1 MINVYLDDYRPCPQG
16 FVLAKSAEECILLL
30 EHEEV
35 DVLSLD
41 YELGWGQPNGLAV
54 VQYIVDSGRYPRSC
68 YFHTSSAAGRIAMIH
83 LLSRHAPPDVAIHHG
98 PMKQA

>member
-1 MINVYLDDYRPCPQG
+1 MINVYLDDYRPCPHG
-16 FVLAKSAEECILLL
+16 FVLAKSAAECILLL

-54 VQYIVDSGRYPRSC
+54 VQYIVDSGRYPRTC
-68 YFHTSSAAGRIAMIH
+68 YFHTSSPAGRINMIH
-83 LLSRHAPPDVAIHHG
+83 LLTQHAPPEVVIHHG
-98 PMKQA
+98 PMKT